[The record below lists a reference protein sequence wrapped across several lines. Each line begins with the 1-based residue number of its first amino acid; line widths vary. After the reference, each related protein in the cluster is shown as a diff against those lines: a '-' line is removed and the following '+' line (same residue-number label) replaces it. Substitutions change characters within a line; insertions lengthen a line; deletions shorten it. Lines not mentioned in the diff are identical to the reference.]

1 MICCNILMSDRS
13 WNRSES
19 SGKMNDSFF
28 NQVTSMDWQAWFSI
42 GITGSVLAILI
53 LVPRFS
59 VDMVMLAALLILSF
73 SGILTAQE
81 ALSGFSNPGLITI
94 AALFVVA
101 AAIRSSGGVDLL
113 VDRLLGRPKSE
124 RAALLRMMLPV
135 TAISAFLNNT
145 PVVATMIPAV
155 LQWARRIS
163 ISPSSLMIPL
173 SYASILGGTI
183 TLIGTSTNLVVNSQ
197 YEVITGNPGFSLFE
211 ITPLGLIN
219 AAAGIIFIL
228 IFGPLLLKPRQSPS
242 QTFADKRSFTFEVA
256 VASDGPLVGKTIQ
269 QAGLRNLQS
278 IFLAE
283 IERSGAV
290 ITAVA
295 PEEILRGGDRLVFV
309 GETDAIVDILRINGL
324 VPAVGHEPSLDRD
337 VPERML
343 MEAVVAQSCEVIGKT
358 IRDGRFRDRYGCVVL
373 AVARNGEHIR
383 GRLSSIILEKGD
395 VLLLEG
401 PPAEYPRL
409 KDSRD
414 FLVINKLDHEIPDHS
429 RALTAWAVLAG
440 VVLFA
445 AFDVTSMLNASLLG
459 AGLMLILRC
468 ISVTDARKSL
478 DLPVLIT
485 VAASFALGS
494 ALEKTGAADYLG
506 KNLVEF
512 AGDDPWLLLLVAYV
526 SVMLLTELITNTAA
540 AMLMLPVVIAI
551 IDTAG
556 LNHAPYVIAVML
568 AASAS
573 FATPIGYQ
581 CNLMVYGPGGYRFSD
596 FLRIGIPMNLLCCAT
611 TVTAIPMFWPLT
623 GN

>member
-1 MICCNILMSDRS
+1 
-13 WNRSES
+13 
-19 SGKMNDSFF
+19 
-28 NQVTSMDWQAWFSI
+28 MDWQAWFAI
-42 GITGSVLAILI
+42 VITGSVLAVLI

-73 SGILTAQE
+73 SGILSAQE

-113 VDRLLGRPKSE
+113 VDRLLGSPKSE
-124 RAALLRMMLPV
+124 RAALVRMMIPV

-155 LQWARRIS
+155 LQWARRIRLA
-163 ISPSSLMIPL
+163 PSSLMIPL

-197 YEVITGNPGFSLFE
+197 YQVITGNPGFSLFE

-219 AAAGIIFIL
+219 AAAGLLFIVIFA
-228 IFGPLLLKPRQSPS
+228 PLVLRPRQSPS

-256 VASDGPLVGKTIQ
+256 VASDGPLVGRTIQ

-283 IERSGAV
+283 IERSGAI

-309 GETDAIVDILRINGL
+309 GETEAIVDILRINGL
-324 VPAVGHEPSLDRD
+324 VPAVGSEPSLDRD

-440 VVLFA
+440 IVLLATFN
-445 AFDVTSMLNASLLG
+445 VTSMLNASLLG
-459 AGLMLILRC
+459 AGMMLILRC
-468 ISVTDARKSL
+468 ISVPDARKSL

-485 VAASFALGS
+485 VAASFALGN
-494 ALEKTGAADYLG
+494 ALEKTGAADFLG
-506 KNLVEF
+506 KNLVEI
-512 AGDDPWLLLLVAYV
+512 AGNDPWLLLLLTYASV
-526 SVMLLTELITNTAA
+526 SLLTEVITNNAA
-540 AMLMLPVVIAI
+540 ALLMLPLVIAI
-551 IDTAG
+551 TETAG
-556 LNHAPYVIAVML
+556 LNHAPYVIAVMM

-596 FLRIGIPMNLLCCAT
+596 FLRIGVPMNLLCGAA
-611 TVTAIPMFWPLT
+611 TVTAIPFFWPLV
-623 GN
+623 GG

>member
-1 MICCNILMSDRS
+1 
-13 WNRSES
+13 
-19 SGKMNDSFF
+19 
-28 NQVTSMDWQAWFSI
+28 
-42 GITGSVLAILI
+42 
-53 LVPRFS
+53 
-59 VDMVMLAALLILSF
+59 MLAALLILSF